1 MPVPTWQRGFRK
13 SIRGETGMGAYIAR
27 RLIQVVPVIILVSI
41 IVFIMIRLIPGDPAL
56 VLLGTDVTPQ
66 QINAERIKMG
76 LDQPI
81 YIQYFIWAGN
91 MVRGDFGKSFINNF
105 PVSQLILKKLPATVE
120 LSIAAILV
128 AMLLS

>member
-1 MPVPTWQRGFRK
+1 
-13 SIRGETGMGAYIAR
+13 MGAYIAR
-27 RLIQVVPVIILVSI
+27 RLLQVLPVIIFVSI

-81 YIQYFIWAGN
+81 YVQYLIWAGN
-91 MVRGDFGKSFINNF
+91 MIRGDLGNSFINNF

-128 AMLLS
+128 AMLLSSLLLPRRRNRPESR